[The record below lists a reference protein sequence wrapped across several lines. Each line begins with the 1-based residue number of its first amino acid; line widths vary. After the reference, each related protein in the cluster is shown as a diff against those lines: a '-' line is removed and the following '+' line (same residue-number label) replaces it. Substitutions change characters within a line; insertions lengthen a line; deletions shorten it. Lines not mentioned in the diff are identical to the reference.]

1 MKTTVAHYL
10 LLIYL
15 TALCKP
21 FLPVVNDFLAHTFWK
36 AEHITIVHHENGKD
50 HLHYELK
57 KVSDENNKDSNSPA
71 PKFPESVSVHVVSQ
85 NNYDF
90 SHSIISDQKHLTGSY
105 CLLSTFIEMNTP
117 PPKA

>member
-1 MKTTVAHYL
+1 MKTTIAHYL

-15 TALCKP
+15 TAMCKP
-21 FLPVVNDFLAHTFWK
+21 ILPLANDILAHTFWK
-36 AEHITIVHHENGKD
+36 TEHIVTVHHANGKD

-57 KVSDENNKDSNSPA
+57 KVSDENDEDANSPA
-71 PKFPESVSVHVVSQ
+71 PKSSESVSVHILLQ

-90 SHSIISDQKHLTGSY
+90 SHNILSEQKHLRGSY
-105 CLLSTFIEMNTP
+105 NLLSTFIEMNTP

>member
-15 TALCKP
+15 TAMCKP
-21 FLPVVNDFLAHTFWK
+21 VLPLVNDFLSHTFWK
-36 AEHITIVHHENGKD
+36 TEHITIVHHENGN

-57 KVSDENNKDSNSPA
+57 KASDQNNKDSNSPA
-71 PKFPESVSVHVVSQ
+71 LKSSESVSVHILLQ

-90 SHSIISDQKHLTGSY
+90 SHSIISEQKHPGGSY
-105 CLLSTFIEMNTP
+105 SLLNTFFELNTP

>member
-15 TALCKP
+15 TAICKP
-21 FLPVVNDFLAHTFWK
+21 VVPLVNDFLSHTLWK
-36 AEHITIVHHENGKD
+36 TEHISIVHHENGKN

-57 KVSDENNKDSNSPA
+57 KVSDQNNKDSDSRA
-71 PKFPESVSVHVVSQ
+71 PKSSESVSVHVLFQ

-90 SHSIISDQKHLTGSY
+90 SHSIFSEQKHLTGSY
-105 CLLSTFIEMNTP
+105 CLL
-117 PPKA
+117 